1 MNSKISLS
9 IILLLLLSSFSLV
22 FAQKNVTKAN
32 DSNTPLHLITPDY
45 PVPYGIVKTEE
56 ITSVLNRIHGYLN
69 EVTPTNFINSK
80 TGEIL
85 TDLAKIDENT
95 ALQKG
100 DFRIVSYE
108 WGVTYSAMLLASQA
122 TGDIRFKDY
131 VEKRLKFIAESVP
144 YFQKTSEQNADWGT
158 KDLCVGW

>member
-1 MNSKISLS
+1 MNPKAIFS
-9 IILLLLLSSFSLV
+9 ITILLLLSSFSLI
-22 FAQKNVTKAN
+22 FAQKNVTKSN

-45 PVPYGIVKTEE
+45 PVPYGILKTEE
-56 ITSVLNRIHGYLN
+56 IINVLNQIHGYLN

-80 TGEIL
+80 TGETL
-85 TDLAKIDENT
+85 TDLSKIDENT

-122 TGDIRFKDY
+122 TGNVRFKDY
-131 VEKRLKFIAESVP
+131 VEKRLKFIAESV
-144 YFQKTSEQNADWGT
+144 SCSQNECLTVKKAY
-158 KDLCVGW
+158 LCTVG